1 MKQSLEIDGLEVS
14 YDISGSGAPLILMH
28 GWGCNHTTVKSIAG
42 VAAETHTVYNIDLP
56 GFGESQE
63 PDSVWSVEEYTEFIE
78 KFADKLGIE
87 NPVLIGH
94 SFGGRISIL
103 MASRRKVDKV
113 VLVDAAGVKPKRSA
127 KYYLKVYSFKLMRIL
142 AETFLGKNKAQAF
155 VERRRAKAGSADYAA
170 ASPRMRAILSRCVN
184 DDLKRVM
191 PLISAPTLL
200 IWGENDTATP
210 VRDAQIMDKLI
221 PDTGLV
227 IFENAGHYSFL
238 DYPGRFSAVLK
249 SFLKS

>member
-1 MKQSLEIDGLEVS
+1 MKQSLEINGLNVC
-14 YDISGSGAPLILMH
+14 YDVSGSGSPLILMH
-28 GWGCNHTTVKSIAG
+28 GWGCSHSTVKSIAQI
-42 VAAETHTVYNIDLP
+42 ASETNTVYNIDLP
-56 GFGESQE
+56 GFGDSEE
-63 PDSVWSVEEYTEFIE
+63 PDSVWSVEDYTIFIE
-78 KFADKLGIE
+78 KFAEKLKIE

-103 MASRRKVDKV
+103 MASRQRVNKV

-127 KYYLKVYSFKLMRIL
+127 KYYVKVYSFKLMRLL
-142 AETFLGKNKAQAF
+142 AETFIGKEKSKAWI
-155 VERRRAKAGSADYAA
+155 ERRRAKVGSADYAA
-170 ASPRMRAILSRCVN
+170 ASPCMRAILSKCVN
-184 DDLKRVM
+184 EDLKSVM
-191 PLISAPTLL
+191 PRISAPTLL

-210 VRDAQIMDKLI
+210 VRDAKIMDKLI

-238 DYPGRFSAVLK
+238 DCPGRFAAVLR